1 MGKIKKLSARKD
13 VQDMIKELDPASCRL
28 PCQTAHV
35 PSEVLKLTVEY
46 KEEMFPE
53 KVPTVLPPSRTADQ
67 MIYCK
72 EKFRIINPWLYWL
85 ASSEDKKLLKQ
96 LDYL

>member
-1 MGKIKKLSARKD
+1 MGKSKKLSARKD
-13 VQDMIKELDPASCRL
+13 LQDMIKELDQASCLL

-35 PSEVLKLTVEY
+35 PPEVLKLTVEY
-46 KEEMFPE
+46 KEMFPE

-85 ASSEDKKLLKQ
+85 ASSEYKKLLKQ